1 MQGIEKNMI
10 KLLKKFTHNVLGWGY
25 PTGMVERD
33 AFKPTYQC
41 ECGARVTQDSQGNW
55 FHLEQPNKL

>member
-1 MQGIEKNMI
+1 MI

-33 AFKPTYQC
+33 AFQPVYKC
-41 ECGARVTQDSQGNW
+41 ECGVRVTQDSQGNW
-55 FHLEQPNKL
+55 FHLDEPNKL